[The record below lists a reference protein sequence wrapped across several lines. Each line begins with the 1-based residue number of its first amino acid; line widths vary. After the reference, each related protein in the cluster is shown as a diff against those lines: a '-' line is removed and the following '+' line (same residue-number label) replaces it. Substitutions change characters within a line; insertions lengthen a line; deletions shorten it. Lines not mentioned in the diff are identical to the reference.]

1 MAPRPIGEIISA
13 LTESEES
20 KKDIVQNYINSIKEI
35 YTHPKGEISKLLIH
49 IDDKDIFAIREELY
63 LQLLDTIPE
72 EDLAK
77 NNIKI
82 DHNNPS
88 SNLRK
93 RYKSHN
99 CHDDM
104 YLLAVSIKEKTP
116 HKDILKTL
124 STANT
129 SSPANGISK
138 ADSALIAELNKMNKT
153 MSSIQKENKELKL
166 TLHQMNSKLDTQA
179 IQIELLKKSNNS
191 DQINATTSLTQ
202 LVTPQSTT
210 TIPTQTTSTAS
221 SQPTSSQPASNTSVT
236 NSNNYQSP
244 LFPNGL
250 LVNPFRANFQGFG
263 NKFGSNSIQ
272 SLPAPGSYS
281 PFDSSAS
288 NNRTPFQQQYN
299 NHHGTSHIDEDGYE
313 RVDRRRKKRNPP
325 VYGSKSILPSQQKLA
340 GQRILRKFSLFIGGI
355 SNDVTPEI
363 LSTYIKDELKVT
375 QSEVEINKI
384 NDYNR
389 SYKVTVPR
397 DNKGILF
404 NPENW
409 EKNII
414 VKAYR
419 DKQSFHNGEW

>member
-1 MAPRPIGEIISA
+1 MTPRPIKEIISA
-13 LTESEES
+13 LLESEES
-20 KKDIVQNYINSIKEI
+20 KKDIVQHYINNIKEI
-35 YTHPKGEISKLLIH
+35 YTHPKGEISKQLSQ
-49 IDDKDIFAIREELY
+49 IDDKDIFAIRDELY

-72 EDLAK
+72 EDLEK
-77 NNIKI
+77 NKIKI

-93 RYKSHN
+93 RYKAHN

-104 YLLAVSIKEKTP
+104 YLLAVSIQEKTP

-124 STANT
+124 ITTNT
-129 SSPANGISK
+129 SSPSNGISK

-153 MSSIQKENKELKL
+153 MSSIQKENKELKS

-191 DQINATTSLTQ
+191 DRINATTSLTQ
-202 LVTPQSTT
+202 LVTAQSTT
-210 TIPTQTTSTAS
+210 ATPTQTTSTAS
-221 SQPTSSQPASNTSVT
+221 SQPISSQHASNTAVT
-236 NSNNYQSP
+236 NSTNYQYP
-244 LFPNGL
+244 LFSNGL
-250 LVNPFRANFQGFG
+250 HVNPFLADVQGFG
-263 NKFGSNSIQ
+263 NKFGCNSIQ
-272 SLPAPGSYS
+272 SLPTHGSYS
-281 PFDSSAS
+281 PFDSSTS
-288 NNRTPFQQQYN
+288 NNCTPFQQQHN
-299 NHHGTSHIDEDGYE
+299 NHHGISHIDEDGYE
-313 RVDRRRKKRNPP
+313 KVDRRRKKRNPP

-340 GQRILRKFSLFIGGI
+340 GQRIVRKFSLFIGGI

-363 LSTYIKDELKVT
+363 LSSYIKDELKVT

-397 DNKGILF
+397 DNKDILF

-419 DKQSFHNGEW
+419 DKQSFQYGER